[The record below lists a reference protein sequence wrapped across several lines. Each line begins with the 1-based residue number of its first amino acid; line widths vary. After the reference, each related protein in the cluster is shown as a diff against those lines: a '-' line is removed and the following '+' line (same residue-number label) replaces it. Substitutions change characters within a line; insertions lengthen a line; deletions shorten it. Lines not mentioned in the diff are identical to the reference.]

1 MKGITSTFN
10 INIGKKK
17 SDGVILVN
25 GQWRPIGAYA
35 NGCLSP
41 VGQMFVARENG
52 PELVGRINGN
62 TAIMNNDQI
71 VAWVSDSVYKA
82 VKSAGGS
89 QSINPKFI
97 IQVGSREVARQVVTE
112 L

>member
-62 TAIMNNDQI
+62 TVVMNNDQI
-71 VAWVSDSVYKA
+71 VACVSDDV
-82 VKSAGGS
+82 
-89 QSINPKFI
+89 
-97 IQVGSREVARQVVTE
+97 
-112 L
+112 

>member
-1 MKGITSTFN
+1 MTKKLKLKLIKAKQNQLQIYFLKGITSTFN

-17 SDGVILVN
+17 SDGGVLVN

-62 TAIMNNDQI
+62 TVVMNNDQI
-71 VAWVSDSVYKA
+71 VACVSDDV
-82 VKSAGGS
+82 
-89 QSINPKFI
+89 
-97 IQVGSREVARQVVTE
+97 
-112 L
+112 